1 MASITIP
8 DIDEALE
15 ARLGFQAAA
24 HGRSME
30 DEARAILRSALEGLQ
45 PEPVNLASAIR
56 SRFAPLGGVELPD
69 LAREPMRE
77 PPN

>member
-1 MASITIP
+1 
-8 DIDEALE
+8 
-15 ARLGFQAAA
+15 
-24 HGRSME
+24 ME